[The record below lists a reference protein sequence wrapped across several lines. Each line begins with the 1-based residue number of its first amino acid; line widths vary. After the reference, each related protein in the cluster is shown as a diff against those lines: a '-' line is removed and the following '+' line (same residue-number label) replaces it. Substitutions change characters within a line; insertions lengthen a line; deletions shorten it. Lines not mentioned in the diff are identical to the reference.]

1 MNDVRTQA
9 ARGLLAS
16 LRTRLLDL
24 TATNPLISF
33 NHTRNTGSRT
43 HLRAVDIDINAL
55 VQAVM
60 EGQDVTLYALP
71 PLDDIQADAF
81 EDLDDTFLAIEGATQ
96 EETGGDGATD
106 DAAGKVATG
115 GRQSPAQNKKRKPA
129 ITRAAIEAHAIRSG
143 INVSYEM
150 CRGPNTDAS
159 GVSFQTLLW
168 PESFQKTASK
178 IYDTVRGHQEET
190 GINTLH
196 LALGSLNGTKPNTR
210 TRHSQL
216 HLWSFKL
223 SSSAR
228 LFMEFTNTAYH
239 PPMYLRRST
248 GLYPRNYTTSSGSD
262 CRT

>member
-115 GRQSPAQNKKRKPA
+115 GRQSPAQKKKRKPA
-129 ITRAAIEAHAIRSG
+129 VTRAAIEAHAIRSG
-143 INVSYEM
+143 IDVSYEM
-150 CRGPNTDAS
+150 CRRS
-159 GVSFQTLLW
+159 
-168 PESFQKTASK
+168 
-178 IYDTVRGHQEET
+178 EE
-190 GINTLH
+190 H
-196 LALGSLNGTKPNTR
+196 SLNSS
-210 TRHSQL
+210 HVA
-216 HLWSFKL
+216 L
-223 SSSAR
+223 SRMPSSA
-228 LFMEFTNTAYH
+228 
-239 PPMYLRRST
+239 
-248 GLYPRNYTTSSGSD
+248 
-262 CRT
+262 